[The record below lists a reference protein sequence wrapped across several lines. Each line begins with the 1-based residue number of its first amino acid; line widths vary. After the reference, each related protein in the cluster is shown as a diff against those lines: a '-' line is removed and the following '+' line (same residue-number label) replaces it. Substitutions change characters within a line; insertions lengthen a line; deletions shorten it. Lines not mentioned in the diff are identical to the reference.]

1 VVVWVVVAIV
11 GVTAL
16 LLWRL
21 NAVIRVRLPKAG
33 EIAPGFVLP
42 DQNGQARSLDEFRDK
57 WLVLYFYPRDDT
69 PGCVEQAMRFRNT
82 MRDLEA
88 LGAVVCGVSV
98 NSSQSHAAFARKYSL
113 PFALLADRA
122 GEVAARYG
130 SLLNFGVLRFAKRN
144 TFLVDP
150 QGKVAKVYVG
160 VNAARN
166 AQEVSDDL
174 KSLNVG
180 SGQGQNP
187 PQDQKE

>member
-1 VVVWVVVAIV
+1 MVAWLIVAIV
-11 GVTAL
+11 AGIAL
-16 LLWRL
+16 LLWRI
-21 NAVIRVRLPKAG
+21 NAVISGKLPKAG
-33 EIAPGFVLP
+33 EVAPGFVLP
-42 DQNGQARSLDEFRDK
+42 DQDGKARTLDEFRDK

-88 LGAVVCGVSV
+88 LGAAVCGVSV

-113 PFALLADRA
+113 PFALLADRD
-122 GEVAARYG
+122 GQVAARYG
-130 SLLNFGVLRFAKRN
+130 SLRNFGVLRFAKRN

-150 QGKVAKVYVG
+150 QGKVAKIYVG

-174 KSLNVG
+174 KSIT
-180 SGQGQNP
+180 
-187 PQDQKE
+187 KE